1 MVVLKRL
8 SRALADGDRVY
19 CVIRGSAVNHDGRT
33 TSLTAPN
40 PLAQEAVLRAA
51 YRDAKIPP
59 SQVRYIEAHGTG
71 TKLGDSIEMAA
82 LGAVLTNGAWGGW
95 THGRG
100 GGKQS
105 NKATELAPQ

>member
-1 MVVLKRL
+1 MVLKRL

-51 YRDAKIPP
+51 YRDAKISP

-82 LGAVLTNGAWGGW
+82 LGAVLTNGACFGL
-95 THGRG
+95 GRA
-100 GGKQS
+100 S
-105 NKATELAPQ
+105 C

>member
-19 CVIRGSAVNHDGRT
+19 SVIRGSAVNHDGRT

-51 YRDAKIPP
+51 YRDAKIAP
-59 SQVRYIEAHGTG
+59 SQV
-71 TKLGDSIEMAA
+71 
-82 LGAVLTNGAWGGW
+82 GGW
-95 THGRG
+95 VGGRVG
-100 GGKQS
+100 EGAGVVWWVDRLIS
-105 NKATELAPQ
+105 FDCSMM